1 MTTELKKEYRILNL
15 TQHAPTAE
23 QVAAGVFQPKYVEL
37 MLPLLNFKT
46 TPSREEVEDR
56 AERIAQFASDTMADA
71 AMIGGAPYLMGPLTR
86 ALKSHGVDVCFSF
99 TERVSVESTLPD
111 GSVTKTSVFK
121 HVGFV
126 WA

>member
-1 MTTELKKEYRILNL
+1 MKMPDIAIYNL

-23 QVAAGVFQPKYVEL
+23 QIEAGVVQPKSHAEL
-37 MLPLLNFKT
+37 IPLLTFHHK
-46 TPSREEVEDR
+46 PDR
-56 AERIAQFASDTMADA
+56 AEVGRRATAIAYFAQGLMADA
-71 AMIGGAPYLMGPLTR
+71 VMIGGAPYLMGPLTD
-86 ALKSHGVDVCFSF
+86 ALKDLGIEVCFSYS
-99 TERVSVESTLPD
+99 ERVSVESSLPD

>member
-1 MTTELKKEYRILNL
+1 MPDIAIYNL
-15 TQHAPTAE
+15 TQHAPTQE
-23 QVAAGVFQPKYVEL
+23 QIEAGVVQAKSHAEL
-37 MLPLLNFKT
+37 VPLLTFNRK
-46 TPSREEVEDR
+46 PDR
-56 AERIAQFASDTMADA
+56 AEVARRASQIAHFAQGLMADA
-71 AMIGGAPYLMGPLTR
+71 VMIGGAPYLMGPLTD
-86 ALKSHGVDVCFSF
+86 ALKDLGIEVCFSF